1 MCPTVS
7 LIWPDGLFRQ
17 WILTHDD
24 EDGISHMSVI
34 LWQLPASANAASNN
48 SGLVTFS
55 PAEGDFM
62 RYVPSLHP
70 IPSQTGVNTLAV
82 KVSQF
87 VPGFTS
93 SSWTSRN
100 CSIGNATSTRS
111 SERSARNGSTCF
123 ASSTRIISRCHSSI

>member
-55 PAEGDFM
+55 PTEGDLV

-70 IPSQTGVNTLAV
+70 IPSQTGVN
-82 KVSQF
+82 
-87 VPGFTS
+87 PGS
-93 SSWTSRN
+93 N
-100 CSIGNATSTRS
+100 SISVRTRVHQQLLDL
-111 SERSARNGSTCF
+111 EKLFNW
-123 ASSTRIISRCHSSI
+123 